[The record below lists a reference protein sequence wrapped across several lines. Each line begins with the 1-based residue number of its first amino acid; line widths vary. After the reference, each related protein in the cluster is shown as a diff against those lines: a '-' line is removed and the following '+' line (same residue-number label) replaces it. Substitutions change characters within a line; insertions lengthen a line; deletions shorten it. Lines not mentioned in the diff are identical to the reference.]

1 MAAMHSS
8 KLSNHFSR
16 HRSGSYLS
24 MRSASN
30 SNLALSPTSSPPS
43 RPTWPLPSSP
53 SAACVTN
60 TRFEGTDALPT
71 NRKVALQRVL
81 EAHQAL
87 EAKANQATT
96 PTSTSSDQRPTSS
109 SSSLSPHHNE
119 NDSDS
124 VFAHNLNSIP
134 LENVELRAFRYF
146 QRMWDPR
153 NPAWRDDAFDAAIAP
168 WRTAF
173 EETALKHFFNR
184 VAMWDDSL
192 DVRESMNR
200 SIFHRPRRSRAKSDL
215 SSISATTGAERDGDD
230 ALKKATTREGL
241 AQLLWTLLQDPK
253 GPLGGLQREVMVAL
267 KEWFCLKNLTTGQ
280 RYGSWGLRRGERG

>member
-24 MRSASN
+24 IRSSN
-30 SNLALSPTSSPPS
+30 STTNLALSPTSSPPS
-43 RPTWPLPSSP
+43 KPTSPATWPL
-53 SAACVTN
+53 AAHATN

-71 NRKVALQRVL
+71 NRKVALQRVI

-119 NDSDS
+119 NDRDNA
-124 VFAHNLNSIP
+124 FAHNLNSIP
-134 LENVELRAFRYF
+134 LDNVELRAFRYF

-153 NPAWRDDAFDAAIAP
+153 NPAWRDEEFYAAIAP

-173 EETALKHFFNR
+173 EETALKHFFSR
-184 VAMWDDSL
+184 VAMWDASL
-192 DVRESMNR
+192 EVRESMSR
-200 SIFHRPRRSRAKSDL
+200 SIFQRPRRSRAKSDL
-215 SSISATTGAERDGDD
+215 SNISATTAAERDGDD
-230 ALKKATTREGL
+230 ELKKATSREGL

-253 GPLGGLQREVMVAL
+253 GPLEGLQREIMVAL

-280 RYGSWGLRRGERG
+280 RYGS